1 LSIDKISEGQLEA
14 VDNLIDDLLVEEH
27 EEPEDSENEKKKV
40 SKEDKEME
48 KLRDLSSKRN
58 PYYQHLYNCL
68 TYRALHP
75 GRLLPD
81 PDESNPSLS
90 MTQPKQLESKAEQ
103 SLSKI
108 KDLFKLELL
117 ISKKNKITGDEV
129 FGEDA
134 NEKKRKHENGDQNE
148 DETEAKKN
156 RQIDV
161 TLADPVPTID
171 TIGTVTPVEDFK
183 MLLEGGIQFDAVV
196 VKMEKVIIKLLSD
209 SLGDQFDEKIKNCI
223 KVFRKASLERKN
235 SGHFNNFISELK
247 PTLSSQKKFSLWQKL
262 VDEKMTLISVSE
274 DTGSTFTS
282 GDVLDFNMTEKTSE
296 AIEEDDDDLL
306 DQL

>member
-1 LSIDKISEGQLEA
+1 
-14 VDNLIDDLLVEEH
+14 LIEEYDDEEH
-27 EEPEDSENEKKKV
+27 FENSENEKKKL

-48 KLRDLSSKRN
+48 KLKDLSSKRN

-81 PDESNPSLS
+81 PEESNPSLS
-90 MTQPKQLESKAEQ
+90 MTQPKQLEDKAEK

-129 FGEDA
+129 FGSQ
-134 NEKKRKHENGDQNE
+134 KRKNETGDTNE
-148 DETEAKKN
+148 DETEAKKS
-156 RQIDV
+156 RQIDSL

-183 MLLEGGIQFDAVV
+183 ILLEGGIQFDAVV
-196 VKMEKVIIKLLSD
+196 VKMEKVIIKLLTD
-209 SLGDQFDEKIKNCI
+209 SLGDQFDEKIQNCI
-223 KVFRKASLERKN
+223 RVFRKASLERKN
-235 SGHFNNFISELK
+235 SGHFNNFMSELK

-262 VDEKMTLISVSE
+262 IDGKMTLISVSE
-274 DTGSTFTS
+274 DSGSTYTS
-282 GDVLDFNMTEKTSE
+282 GDVLDFNMIEKKTNE
-296 AIEEDDDDLL
+296 AIEENDDDLL

>member
-1 LSIDKISEGQLEA
+1 M
-14 VDNLIDDLLVEEH
+14 VEEH
-27 EEPEDSENEKKKV
+27 EEKENSEYEGNEKKKM

-48 KLRDLSSKRN
+48 KLRDLLTKRN

-75 GRLLPD
+75 GRLLPE
-81 PDESNPSLS
+81 PDELNPSLS
-90 MTQPKQLESKAEQ
+90 MTQPKKLEAKAEQ
-103 SLSKI
+103 SLTKI

-129 FGEDA
+129 FGGDA
-134 NEKKRKHENGDQNE
+134 NAQKRKNESGDQNE
-148 DETEAKKN
+148 DETEAKKT

-183 MLLEGGIQFDAVV
+183 MLLKGGIQFGAVI

-209 SLGDQFDEKIKNCI
+209 SLGDQFDEKIQKCVEI
-223 KVFRKASLERKN
+223 FRKTSLERKN
-235 SGHFNNFISELK
+235 SGHFNNFMSELK
-247 PTLSSQKKFSLWQKL
+247 PTLSSQKKFALWQKL
-262 VDEKMTLISVSE
+262 VDEKMTLISGQE
-274 DTGSTFTS
+274 DSGSQFTN
-282 GDVLDFNMTEKTSE
+282 GDVLEFNMIEKTNE
-296 AIEEDDDDLL
+296 AIEENDDDLLSIDDLL